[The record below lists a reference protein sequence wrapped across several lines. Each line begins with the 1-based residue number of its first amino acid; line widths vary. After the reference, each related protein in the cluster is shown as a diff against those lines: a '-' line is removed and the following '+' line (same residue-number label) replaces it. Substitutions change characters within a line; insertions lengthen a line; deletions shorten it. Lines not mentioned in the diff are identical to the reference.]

1 MKHTLAAVLAL
12 AVVAPSVQAE
22 EFDINISSDAVR
34 GALAGP
40 LSRLFTGV
48 TGQYDAGLI
57 YKEGEDGSADPKDAK
72 LTLAHFGVLATG
84 DMGAKGADAA
94 AGLGARAVFADR
106 EGTTGGALALGGQ
119 FEVRLP
125 GFERIGFSGYAYIA
139 PGILSFSDVKS
150 YSEYALDVE
159 FEVVRAAALYAG
171 YRRVNV
177 KPEPNGPSNADDGAH
192 LGLRL
197 SF

>member
-1 MKHTLAAVLAL
+1 MKKLIAAAALAAFAQC
-12 AVVAPSVQAE
+12 AAAE
-22 EFDINISSDAVR
+22 EFDLNISNDTVR
-34 GALAGP
+34 GALSGP
-40 LSRLFTGV
+40 LSRVFSGV

-57 YKEGEDGSADPKDAK
+57 YKKGDNGSSDPKDTD
-72 LTLAHFGVLATG
+72 LTLGHFGVLATG
-84 DMGAKGADAA
+84 DVGAKGAEAG
-94 AGLGARAVFADR
+94 AGLGVRAVFADR
-106 EGTTGGALALGGQ
+106 GSATGGALALGGQ
-119 FEVRLP
+119 FEVRMP
-125 GFERIGFSGYAYIA
+125 GFERLGLSGYGYFA
-139 PGILSFSDVKS
+139 PNILSFSDVKN

-159 FEVVRAAALYAG
+159 FEVVRKASVYAG

>member
-1 MKHTLAAVLAL
+1 MKKIIAATALAAFAQC
-12 AVVAPSVQAE
+12 AAAE
-22 EFDINISSDAVR
+22 EFNLDISSDAVR
-34 GALAGP
+34 GALSGP
-40 LSRLFTGV
+40 LSRVFSGV
-48 TGQYDAGLI
+48 TGQYDTGLI
-57 YKEGEDGSADPKDAK
+57 YKKGEDNSADPKDAQ
-72 LTLAHFGVLATG
+72 LTLGHFGVLATG
-84 DMGAKGADAA
+84 DVGAKGAEAG
-94 AGLGARAVFADR
+94 AGLGVRAVFADR
-106 EGTTGGALALGGQ
+106 EDATGAALALGGQ

-125 GFERIGFSGYAYIA
+125 GFERVGLSGYGFFA
-139 PGILSFSDVKS
+139 PKILSFSDLKS

-159 FEVVRAAALYAG
+159 FEVVRAAAIYAG

>member
-1 MKHTLAAVLAL
+1 MQKLLLAL
-12 AVVAPSVQAE
+12 ALAGCSQLAAAE
-22 EFDINISSDAVR
+22 ELDINISSDAVR

-40 LSRLFTGV
+40 LSRLFSGV

-57 YKEGEDGSADPKDAK
+57 YKKGDDGSSDPKDTK

-84 DMGAKGADAA
+84 DMGAKGAEAA

-125 GFERIGFSGYAYIA
+125 GFERIGFTGYGYIA

-192 LGLRL
+192 IGLRL

>member
-1 MKHTLAAVLAL
+1 MKKILAAAVLAGL
-12 AVVAPSVQAE
+12 AHTAAAE
-22 EFDINISSDAVR
+22 EFDINISEDAVR
-34 GALAGP
+34 GVLSGP
-40 LSRLFTGV
+40 LSRVFSGV

-57 YKEGEDGSADPKDAK
+57 YKEGKDSSTDPEDAK
-72 LTLAHFGVLATG
+72 LTLGHFGVLATG
-84 DMGAKGADAA
+84 DVGAQGAEAA

-125 GFERIGFSGYAYIA
+125 GFERVALTGYGYIA
-139 PGILSFSDVKS
+139 PNILSFSDLKS
-150 YSEYALDVE
+150 YSEFALDVE

-177 KPEPNGPSNADDGAH
+177 KPEPTGPSNADDGAH
-192 LGLRL
+192 IGLRL
-197 SF
+197 TF